1 MDEILNIRVEK
12 EEAGSRL
19 DKFLSGELPELSRS
33 RIQKLLSQ
41 GNITRNGQTAKNSE
55 KVVEGDH
62 LMITLPPPEPL
73 DIRPEN
79 IPLEIV
85 YEDEDLLVVNKPRGM
100 VVHPAPGHYS
110 GTLVNGLLYHFAG
123 ALSGI
128 NGVARPGI
136 VHRIDKDTAGLLVV
150 CKTDRAHQGMA
161 DRLKVHDI
169 ERVYHAIVYGN
180 PKEEEGTIRAP
191 LGRSEQDRKKMAI
204 RPDGRRAV
212 THWHV
217 LERFGGCTYV
227 EARLETGRTHQIRVH
242 MKSMGHPLLGDPLYG
257 PSGLSGQDK
266 SLLRGI
272 SQEDLTGQ
280 ILVAKV
286 LGFEHPI
293 TGEYKHFEI
302 PLPDYFMRILH
313 VLRQNRR

>member
-41 GNITRNGQTAKNSE
+41 GNITRNGQMAKNSE

-110 GTLVNGLLYHFAG
+110 GTLVNGLL
-123 ALSGI
+123 
-128 NGVARPGI
+128 
-136 VHRIDKDTAGLLVV
+136 
-150 CKTDRAHQGMA
+150 
-161 DRLKVHDI
+161 
-169 ERVYHAIVYGN
+169 
-180 PKEEEGTIRAP
+180 
-191 LGRSEQDRKKMAI
+191 
-204 RPDGRRAV
+204 
-212 THWHV
+212 
-217 LERFGGCTYV
+217 
-227 EARLETGRTHQIRVH
+227 
-242 MKSMGHPLLGDPLYG
+242 
-257 PSGLSGQDK
+257 
-266 SLLRGI
+266 
-272 SQEDLTGQ
+272 
-280 ILVAKV
+280 
-286 LGFEHPI
+286 
-293 TGEYKHFEI
+293 
-302 PLPDYFMRILH
+302 
-313 VLRQNRR
+313 

>member
-1 MDEILNIRVEK
+1 M
-12 EEAGSRL
+12 
-19 DKFLSGELPELSRS
+19 
-33 RIQKLLSQ
+33 
-41 GNITRNGQTAKNSE
+41 
-55 KVVEGDH
+55 
-62 LMITLPPPEPL
+62 
-73 DIRPEN
+73 
-79 IPLEIV
+79 
-85 YEDEDLLVVNKPRGM
+85 
-100 VVHPAPGHYS
+100 
-110 GTLVNGLLYHFAG
+110 
-123 ALSGI
+123 
-128 NGVARPGI
+128 ARPGI

-217 LERFGGCTYV
+217 LERFGGFTYV

-242 MKSMGHPLLGDPLYG
+242 MKSMDIHCWGSLYG

-266 SLLRGI
+266 SPPARNLSGGLDRT
-272 SQEDLTGQ
+272 D
-280 ILVAKV
+280 
-286 LGFEHPI
+286 P
-293 TGEYKHFEI
+293 
-302 PLPDYFMRILH
+302 RC
-313 VLRQNRR
+313 